1 MNTKG
6 LKFTDTVEETVKIAQ
21 AEIDKLLKRGADY
34 TILLSHLGSDA
45 ESKVNTLKV
54 VPQLKNLDLLIDG
67 HSHTEWVSGHPFENG
82 TLGASTGEHLKNL
95 GLYTSCSVRMAH
107 RNLRQSS

>member
-1 MNTKG
+1 M
-6 LKFTDTVEETVKIAQ
+6 KIAQ

-34 TILLSHLGSDA
+34 TILRSHLGSDA

-67 HSHTEWVSGHPFENG
+67 HSHTEWVIGHPFENG
-82 TLGASTGEHLKNL
+82 ILGASTNEHLKNV
-95 GLYTSCSVRMAH
+95 GIVHCVFGKDGTP
-107 RNLRQSS
+107 QSKAELMNYAAAQSKSAM